1 MAGKFKLQ
9 TTNATSR
16 TSSNKSIEF
25 ISWTPY
31 PQVTNKKTELV
42 NRIGAKETIVQ
53 TLFESSTPTRG
64 QAIAYLPNSNITAIR
79 ELQDTINSMVG
90 VDLKLTDSIN
100 NGTYE
105 KLVITD
111 LNTQIKKVNSD
122 SSWLLICEFT
132 QFLRVQ

>member
-1 MAGKFKLQ
+1 MAGKFKLE

>member
-1 MAGKFKLQ
+1 MAGKFKLE
-9 TTNATSR
+9 TTNSTSK
-16 TSSNKSIEF
+16 TSLNKSIEF

-53 TLFESSTPTRG
+53 TLYESSTPTRG

-79 ELQDTINSMVG
+79 ELQDTINAMVG
-90 VDLKLTDSIN
+90 VDCKLTDSIN

-111 LNTQIKKVNSD
+111 LNTQIKKVNSG